1 MRVFFQLVKNRQC
14 IKITK
19 SIFFMKFSK
28 FTLFMEKRVNFAFS
42 KDKKSRKFHQ
52 KMKNTPVF
60 FFLQKSGRGG
70 HFFIYQKPDFCLTFT
85 KSWYFRD
92 TSSFFSINHPT
103 NILYLFYF
111 KQISKI
117 IGIKKWQIPNPYKTS
132 KNRSKMAKIATFLK
146 C

>member
-1 MRVFFQLVKNRQC
+1 
-14 IKITK
+14 
-19 SIFFMKFSK
+19 MKFSK

-85 KSWYFRD
+85 KS
-92 TSSFFSINHPT
+92 
-103 NILYLFYF
+103 
-111 KQISKI
+111 
-117 IGIKKWQIPNPYKTS
+117 
-132 KNRSKMAKIATFLK
+132 
-146 C
+146 